1 MSIQSENLQLSFLSN
16 VIVIGGGRWAR
27 IFLEVL
33 SQILPS
39 SVKIT
44 ACSPRNK
51 EGLSSWA
58 SLNGLYNRI
67 QFFSEYPSLAVGE
80 TTVAIIAN
88 AACDHENAIR
98 WALLNRLPV
107 LVEKPVTLS
116 YESTNEMIELAI
128 KQNTHLSA
136 AHVFLFANYI
146 DNFYKILGESEYI
159 ETIDVKWEDPQ
170 SEMRYGAF
178 KSYDSG
184 LPIYADLLPHITSI
198 LGLFSSE
205 PFKLKD
211 NLRVLKG
218 GSHLKANILLGK
230 ILCRI
235 ELIRNSNSRKRLI
248 DVTIDSKKIS
258 LDFSEEPGFIL
269 CENIIKNAD
278 INWNNDQKPVYK
290 MLQTFLIACN
300 KSLPDKRL
308 DIKLGLLANQ
318 LIDQVSSKYYD
329 KLSSWLIKEWSE
341 SDDLE
346 FRYAASEFLI
356 ADNPNSSIP
365 LDQRINF
372 FKKSINN
379 FLSLS
384 SNLKN
389 DKTSLEVVNKILK
402 QGKELTYANY

>member
-1 MSIQSENLQLSFLSN
+1 MSIQSEKLQLSFLDH

-27 IFLEVL
+27 VFLEAL

-44 ACSPRNK
+44 ACSRRNK
-51 EGLSSWA
+51 EGLASWA
-58 SLNGLYNRI
+58 SLNSLQNRI
-67 QFFSEYPSLAVGE
+67 HFVSEYPLLTVSE
-80 TTVAIIAN
+80 TTVVIIAN

-116 YESTNEMIELAI
+116 YESTNEIIKLAI
-128 KQNTHLSA
+128 KQNTYLAA

-146 DNFYKILGESEYI
+146 DNFYKILGGREYI
-159 ETIDVKWEDPQ
+159 QTIDVKWEDPQ
-170 SEMRYGAF
+170 SEMRYGVF

-184 LPIYADLLPHITSI
+184 LPIFADWLPHITSI
-198 LGLFSSE
+198 LSLFSSE

-218 GSHLKANILLGK
+218 GSHIKADILLGR
-230 ILCRI
+230 IFCRI
-235 ELIRNSNSRKRLI
+235 ELIRNSDSRKRLI

-269 CENIIKNAD
+269 CEDNMKNSD
-278 INWNNDQKPVYK
+278 IDWNNDLKPVSK
-290 MLQTFLIACN
+290 MLLTFLTTCN
-300 KSLPDKRL
+300 KSFPDKRL
-308 DIKLGLLANQ
+308 DIKLGLLANK

-356 ADNPNSSIP
+356 AHNPNSSIP

-372 FKKSINN
+372 FKKSING
-379 FLSLS
+379 FLFLS

-389 DKTSLEVVNKILK
+389 DKTPLEVVNKILK
-402 QGKELTYANY
+402 QGKKLSYS